1 MENTSPK
8 MLAVLVAAVLHW
20 LLGAAWFTTLKQQW
34 LAGLGRTS
42 EQMMATGQPAWL
54 PHVVTLIANFAMAY
68 VIGWVIL
75 ATGPQTLV
83 RGLQIAAVLW
93 VGVAASVFATE
104 FVFEVRSL
112 EFFCVAAGY
121 PLIGM
126 LIMGTVLGAWK
137 K

>member
-1 MENTSPK
+1 MESTSPK
-8 MLAVLVAAVLHW
+8 LLAVIVAAVLHW
-20 LLGAAWFTTLKQQW
+20 LLGAAWFTMLKQQW
-34 LAGLGRTS
+34 LAGLGKTA

-68 VIGWVIL
+68 VIGWAIL

-93 VGVAASVFATE
+93 VGIAASVFATE
-104 FVFEVRSL
+104 LVFEVKSFQ
-112 EFFCVAAGY
+112 FFGIVAGY
-121 PLIGM
+121 PLLGM
-126 LIMGTVLGAWK
+126 LIMGSVLGGWK